1 MRDLTERALDTATSL
16 GAHYADARVVRRLDE
31 SIAIKTGRVEGVAS
45 NETEGVGVRVLVDG
59 AWGFASSNVLGPA
72 EADRIA
78 GEAVRIARASATA
91 LREPALLDDR
101 PPAYGHYETPID
113 EDPFDVP
120 LDRKIADLLAA
131 DQAAARVKGI
141 AFTESLYAAQREWK
155 TFAATDGSF
164 TEQTITHVGSAVEAN
179 AVDGDEHQRRSYP
192 DSGGGWQAAGYEYI
206 RGLDLATRAEPLAD
220 EAVALLSAPQ
230 CPSGRSTIVL
240 DPSQLYLQ
248 VHESCGHPT
257 ELDRVFGTEASYAG
271 TSFLTT
277 DKLAD
282 GFRYGSDLITIVA
295 DATAPGGMGTF
306 GWDDEGVTAQAV
318 PLVQNGTFVGYLTSR
333 ETAPRIGRSSGGA
346 MRADGWNRIPL
357 IRMTNINLLPQPGMS
372 LDDIVA
378 DTDDG
383 LYLAS
388 NRSWSIDDR
397 RLNFQFA
404 TEVAY
409 EIKGGKKGRLF
420 KNPTYTGITYEF
432 WRSCDAVG
440 DERSYVMLGTPN
452 CGKGEPSQTGHVG
465 HAVPGARFRDVQVG
479 VGKW

>member
-1 MRDLTERALDTATSL
+1 MRDLTQRALDTATAL
-16 GAHYADARVVRRLDE
+16 GAGYADTRVVRRLDE
-31 SIAIKTGRVEGVAS
+31 SIAIKSGRVEGVAS
-45 NETEGVGVRVLVDG
+45 GESEGFGVRVLVEG
-59 AWGFASSNVLGPA
+59 AWGFASSHILSMA
-72 EADRIA
+72 EADRVA

-91 LREPALLDDR
+91 LREPAELDDR
-101 PPAYGHYETPID
+101 PPAHGTFETPVE
-113 EDPFDVP
+113 EDPFTVP
-120 LDRKIADLLAA
+120 LERKIADLLAA
-131 DQAAARVKGI
+131 DQAASRVKGI
-141 AFTESLYAAQREWK
+141 AFTESMYAAQREWK
-155 TFAATDGSF
+155 TFAASDGSY

-179 AVDGDEHQRRSYP
+179 AIDGDEHQRRSFP
-192 DSGGGWQAAGYEYI
+192 DSGGGWQAAGYEFS
-206 RGLDLATRAEPLAD
+206 RGLRLAERAEPLAD
-220 EAVALLSAPQ
+220 EAVALLTAPQ
-230 CPSGRSTIVL
+230 CPSGRFTVIL

-271 TSFLTT
+271 TSFLTP
-277 DKLAD
+277 DKLEE
-282 GFRYGSDLITIVA
+282 GFRYGSDLIDIVA
-295 DATAPGGMGTF
+295 DATAAGGMGTF

-318 PLVQNGTFVGYLTSR
+318 PLVKNGIFVGYLSSR
-333 ETAPRIGRSSGGA
+333 ETAPRIGRQSGGA

-357 IRMTNINLLPQPGMS
+357 IRMTNINLLPKPGTS
-372 LDDIVA
+372 LDEIVA

-452 CGKGEPSQTGHVG
+452 CGKGEPGQVGHVG

>member
-1 MRDLTERALDTATSL
+1 MRDLTDRALDTASAK
-16 GAHYADARVVRRLDE
+16 GAGYADVRVVRRLEE
-31 SIAIKTGRVEGVAS
+31 SISIKTGRVEGVAS
-45 NETEGVGVRVLVDG
+45 GESEGFGIRVLVDG
-59 AWGFASSNVLGPA
+59 AWGFASSHVLTMA
-72 EADRIA
+72 EADRVA
-78 GEAVRIARASATA
+78 AEAVRIARASATA
-91 LREPALLDDR
+91 LRQPTLLDDR
-101 PPAYGHYETPID
+101 PPAHGTYETPLE
-113 EDPFDVP
+113 EDPFSVP
-120 LDRKIADLLAA
+120 LETKIADLLVA
-131 DQAAARVKGI
+131 DQAAARIKGI
-141 AFTESLYAAQREWK
+141 AFTESTYSAQRETK
-155 TFAATDGSF
+155 TFAATDGSR
-164 TEQTITHVGSAVEAN
+164 TEQVITHVGSGIEAN

-192 DSGGGWQAAGYEYI
+192 DSGGGWGAGGYEI
-206 RGLDLATRAEPLAD
+206 VRGLGLAGRAEPLAE
-220 EAVALLSAPQ
+220 EAVALLTAPQ
-230 CPSGRSTIVL
+230 CPSGRFTIVL

-277 DKLAD
+277 DKLDD
-282 GFRYGSDLITIVA
+282 GFRYGSDLIDIVA

-306 GWDDEGVTAQAV
+306 GWDDEGVAAQAV
-318 PLVQNGTFVGYLTSR
+318 PLIRNGIFVGYLSSR
-333 ETAPRIGRSSGGA
+333 ETAPRIGRQSGGA

-357 IRMTNINLLPQPGMS
+357 IRMTNINLLPKPGMS
-372 LDDIVA
+372 LDEIVA

-383 LYLAS
+383 LYLES

-409 EIKGGKKGRLF
+409 EIKAGRKGRLF

-440 DERSYVMLGTPN
+440 DESSYVMLGTPN
-452 CGKGEPSQTGHVG
+452 CGKGEPGQTGHVG
-465 HAVPGARFRDVQVG
+465 HAVPGARFRNVQVG